1 MMTYRQQRC
10 ARKEGSAEIRPGE
23 RMALWIYNKKFLM
36 GIQFLFRTLSFT
48 VGEDDDLEHP
58 AQEQECA
65 NDRLQV
71 PSRPQELSDHVSN
84 GSQTTSY
91 DKSDRQSGTT
101 TDRDSIDDYPILWV
115 SPW

>member
-1 MMTYRQQRC
+1 MMAYRQQRC
-10 ARKEGSAEIRPGE
+10 ARKEGSAEIHPDE
-23 RMALWIYNKKFLM
+23 LMALWIYNKKFLM
-36 GIQFLFRTLSFT
+36 GIQFMFRTLSFT

-65 NDRLQV
+65 NDRLRV

-115 SPW
+115 SPC